1 MSAPHARTR
10 LPALTCSSGGTR
22 SAHRARPAGALL
34 VLLLAGLLVFALA
47 PATAGAATIKP
58 RGTVTIFW
66 DQMDLAN
73 VQLANSVFVVPIAP
87 MAMVPISSS
96 VKFTSTI
103 SGGSIATASPYWG
116 PVKFKGGV
124 RFLKLTPAATWTQ
137 VTVTKLTFNIKTQS
151 VRASINGQPLVDFA
165 GVNEMG
171 MTDHVFWSHGHKFVR
186 IEGGSLSYT
195 PESAAALKAAFGYT
209 VPDAPQAFATLTEV
223 IRLN

>member
-1 MSAPHARTR
+1 MYSPSVHTGSLARVR
-10 LPALTCSSGGTR
+10 PSGVGAAR
-22 SAHRARPAGALL
+22 RARPLRALL
-34 VLLLAGLLVFALA
+34 ALSLAGLAIMVLA

-58 RGTVTIFW
+58 HGTVTIFW
-66 DQMDLAN
+66 DQTDLAS
-73 VQLANSVFVVPIAP
+73 VQLANGVFLEPIAP
-87 MAMVPISSS
+87 MALTPISNS

-103 SGGSIATASPYWG
+103 AGGSFATTLPYWG
-116 PVKFKGGV
+116 PVKYKGGI

-171 MTDHVFWSHGHKFVR
+171 MTDHRFTSHGHTFVR
-186 IEGGSLSYT
+186 IQGASLSYS
-195 PESAAALKAAFGYT
+195 PAAAAALKAAFGYT
-209 VPDAPQAFATLTEV
+209 VPDAPQPFAELTET